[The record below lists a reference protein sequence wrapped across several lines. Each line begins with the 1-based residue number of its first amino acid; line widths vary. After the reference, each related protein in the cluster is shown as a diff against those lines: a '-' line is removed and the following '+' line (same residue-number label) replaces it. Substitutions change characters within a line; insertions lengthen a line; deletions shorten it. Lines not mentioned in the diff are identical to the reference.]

1 MKTKNT
7 KKTNFQF
14 YQKKKSKEKI
24 YEKSSI
30 NLDLK
35 SFHKNCHFKYNSGD
49 FGEISE
55 SNIKNKQ
62 LSIINHKLKKGINN
76 NKGRDTFTSYKI
88 KSYKNK
94 INSKSKSKSKSKS
107 PNYKTYLTTTNNDTF
122 FSNVSSSI
130 RKPEYDLM
138 EKVFTILGIDSIN
151 YVKKMKFNKID
162 FNDMLLLNKE
172 DLKEMQIPIGPR
184 NRLLCFIENFSG
196 YINQL
201 GIEKIDLDIINNYF
215 QNKNTISRRKYSPL
229 VTSENLF
236 IQHINNSQTINL
248 KSKNNNLSNNNMNN
262 NIMKYNYKN
271 HLKKNSK
278 KKFNINNENNNKID
292 ENNNNVYNNN
302 IYNNNNNN
310 INNNNNH
317 IIKDEIKDYLCSLNI
332 SLSSQKSIK
341 SKSKSNSKKKIEKN
355 TKHPINL
362 CIKNL
367 SLDKFLISNRNNNVK
382 SKTSNR
388 ERYKRKIGDINN
400 QKNKFKPNSKL
411 NNNNLYFEKN
421 SFIDNDF
428 MNDNIFFNNEIN
440 EEINNFKIEQVN
452 DKMSTHKR
460 NFTSNEHQNLLVQ
473 LQKEVNNKLNT
484 EIKSTKE
491 KELLIKLLEDT
502 KKLNNYYQNMDKN

>member
-94 INSKSKSKSKSKS
+94 INSKSKSKSKS

-271 HLKKNSK
+271 
-278 KKFNINNENNNKID
+278 
-292 ENNNNVYNNN
+292 
-302 IYNNNNNN
+302 
-310 INNNNNH
+310 
-317 IIKDEIKDYLCSLNI
+317 
-332 SLSSQKSIK
+332 Q
-341 SKSKSNSKKKIEKN
+341 
-355 TKHPINL
+355 
-362 CIKNL
+362 
-367 SLDKFLISNRNNNVK
+367 
-382 SKTSNR
+382 
-388 ERYKRKIGDINN
+388 
-400 QKNKFKPNSKL
+400 
-411 NNNNLYFEKN
+411 
-421 SFIDNDF
+421 
-428 MNDNIFFNNEIN
+428 
-440 EEINNFKIEQVN
+440 
-452 DKMSTHKR
+452 
-460 NFTSNEHQNLLVQ
+460 
-473 LQKEVNNKLNT
+473 
-484 EIKSTKE
+484 
-491 KELLIKLLEDT
+491 
-502 KKLNNYYQNMDKN
+502 

>member
-14 YQKKKSKEKI
+14 YQKKKSKDKNS
-24 YEKSSI
+24 EKSSI

-62 LSIINHKLKKGINN
+62 LSIINHKLKKGINNNN

-138 EKVFTILGIDSIN
+138 EKVFTFLGIDSIN

-196 YINQL
+196 YVNQL

-215 QNKNTISRRKYSPL
+215 QNKNTLSRRKYSPL

-248 KSKNNNLSNNNMNN
+248 KSKNNTLSNNNMNN
-262 NIMKYNYKN
+262 NIIKYNYKN

-278 KKFNINNENNNKID
+278 KKIDINNEKNNKID
-292 ENNNNVYNNN
+292 ENSNNV
-302 IYNNNNNN
+302 NNN

-332 SLSSQKSIK
+332 SLSSQKSVK

-355 TKHPINL
+355 SKHPINL

-367 SLDKFLISNRNNNVK
+367 SLDKFLFTNRTNNAK
-382 SKTSNR
+382 KCKTTNR

-400 QKNKFKPNSKL
+400 RKNKFKPNSNLKK
-411 NNNNLYFEKN
+411 NNLYFEKN
-421 SFIDNDF
+421 SFIDNEF

-440 EEINNFKIEQVN
+440 EEINNFKIEQINEKV
-452 DKMSTHKR
+452 STHKR
-460 NFTSNEHQNLLVQ
+460 NFTTNDHQNLLVQ

-484 EIKSTKE
+484 EIKSIRE

-502 KKLNNYYQNMDKN
+502 KKLNNFYQNMDEK

>member
-1 MKTKNT
+1 MKTKNP

-14 YQKKKSKEKI
+14 YQKKKSKDKNS
-24 YEKSSI
+24 EKSSI

-62 LSIINHKLKKGINN
+62 LSIINHKLKKGINNNN

-138 EKVFTILGIDSIN
+138 EKVFTFLGIDSIN

-196 YINQL
+196 YVNQL

-215 QNKNTISRRKYSPL
+215 QNKNTLSRRKYSPL

-248 KSKNNNLSNNNMNN
+248 KSKNNTLSNNNMNN
-262 NIMKYNYKN
+262 NIIKYNYKN

-278 KKFNINNENNNKID
+278 KKIDINNEKNHKID
-292 ENNNNVYNNN
+292 ENSNNV
-302 IYNNNNNN
+302 NNN

-332 SLSSQKSIK
+332 SLSSQKSVK

-355 TKHPINL
+355 SKHPINL

-367 SLDKFLISNRNNNVK
+367 SLDKFLFTNRTNNAK
-382 SKTSNR
+382 KCKTTNR

-400 QKNKFKPNSKL
+400 RKNKFKPNSNLKK
-411 NNNNLYFEKN
+411 NNLYFEKN
-421 SFIDNDF
+421 SFIDNEF

-452 DKMSTHKR
+452 DKISTHKR
-460 NFTSNEHQNLLVQ
+460 NFTTNDHQNLLVQ

-484 EIKSTKE
+484 EIKSIRE

-502 KKLNNYYQNMDKN
+502 KKLNNFYQNMDEK

>member
-1 MKTKNT
+1 MKTKNS

-14 YQKKKSKEKI
+14 YQMKKSKDKN
-24 YEKSSI
+24 YDKSSI

-49 FGEISE
+49 FGEISDN
-55 SNIKNKQ
+55 NIKNKQ
-62 LSIINHKLKKGINN
+62 LSIINYKLKKGLNN
-76 NKGRDTFTSYKI
+76 NKGKDTFTAYKI

-94 INSKSKSKSKSKS
+94 INSKSKSKSKS
-107 PNYKTYLTTTNNDTF
+107 PNYKTYLTTTNNETF

-138 EKVFTILGIDSIN
+138 EKVFNFLGIDSIN

-201 GIEKIDLDIINNYF
+201 GIEKIDLDVINNYF
-215 QNKNTISRRKYSPL
+215 QNKNTVSRRKFSPL

-248 KSKNNNLSNNNMNN
+248 KSKNNIPSNN

-271 HLKKNSK
+271 NLKKNSK
-278 KKFNINNENNNKID
+278 KKIDINNEKNYKID
-292 ENNNNVYNNN
+292 ENNNNIYNNN
-302 IYNNNNNN
+302 INNNIINNNNYNN
-310 INNNNNH
+310 NNNNNH

-332 SLSSQKSIK
+332 SLSSQRIIK

-367 SLDKFLISNRNNNVK
+367 SLDKFLITNRTNNVK
-382 SKTSNR
+382 KYKTSNR

-400 QKNKFKPNSKL
+400 QKNKFKPNSNLKK
-411 NNNNLYFEKN
+411 NNLYLEKN
-421 SFIDNDF
+421 SFIDNEV

-440 EEINNFKIEQVN
+440 EEINNFKIEQINEKV
-452 DKMSTHKR
+452 STHKR
-460 NFTSNEHQNLLVQ
+460 NFTINDNQNLLIQ

-484 EIKSTKE
+484 EIQSTRE

-502 KKLNNYYQNMDKN
+502 KKLNNFYQNMDK